1 MHVTM
6 SLCVPHSFGSVT
18 HALWAKGNL
27 DIERSTPGS
36 NSDDPAY
43 VRQAA
48 HHLHCN
54 HVNMAAA
61 PRTLSS
67 SSPPFP
73 PAEILNTYETFM
85 LISFLFSS
93 SFVFPIYFS
102 LQEDSD
108 RNNKYTRVCLSCLCG
123 FVIKT
128 QSRKRRRVGI
138 LFDFIPDVNFRE
150 RSSVESGDCININ
163 NKPLPGTIHIYTPS
177 REFV

>member
-1 MHVTM
+1 MEERRGRV
-6 SLCVPHSFGSVT
+6 LAKVPLF
-18 HALWAKGNL
+18 
-27 DIERSTPGS
+27 STLKRVLLGAVWVHPP
-36 NSDDPAY
+36 NPF
-43 VRQAA
+43 
-48 HHLHCN
+48 
-54 HVNMAAA
+54 
-61 PRTLSS
+61 PPP
-67 SSPPFP
+67 PPFP